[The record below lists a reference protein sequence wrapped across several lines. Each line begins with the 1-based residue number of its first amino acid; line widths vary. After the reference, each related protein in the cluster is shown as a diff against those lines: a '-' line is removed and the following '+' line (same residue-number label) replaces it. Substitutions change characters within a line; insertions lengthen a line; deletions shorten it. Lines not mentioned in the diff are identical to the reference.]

1 MKTCRFCSFAFSLGS
16 SIILERNN
24 QAMQSSLLLY
34 LCCRGGGGVMLLKL
48 STQLAGILN
57 SDLVDY
63 SIQQSNIS

>member
-1 MKTCRFCSFAFSLGS
+1 
-16 SIILERNN
+16 
-24 QAMQSSLLLY
+24 MQSSLLLY